1 MRKLEDRRLRGK
13 SILII
18 DSNSE
23 NRAVLRF
30 HLTRQGFEILEAVDG
45 QTARELYLKHDPCF
59 VLLETSLPD
68 MDGLEVCSWMR
79 YELDSNVPIIIVSS
93 NNTDQDRIEG
103 LKQGADDY
111 IGKPYNVEE
120 LSVRIET
127 VLRRTANRCSKL
139 SYKGLTIKPL
149 KGVVKFHD
157 EVLDLTHFEYRL
169 LYLFM
174 THPDQIFSREQ
185 IINTVYKKNEKV
197 INERTVDVHIKN
209 LREKIAEYTDYPF
222 IVTLRGIGYKFAT
235 EG

>member
-1 MRKLEDRRLRGK
+1 MEDKKLRGK
-13 SILII
+13 TILII

-30 HLTRQGFEILEAVDG
+30 HLTRQGFEILEAANG

-79 YELDSNVPIIIVSS
+79 YDLDSNVPIIIVSS
-93 NNTDQDRIEG
+93 NNTEQDRIIG

-149 KGVVKFHD
+149 KGIVKFHD
-157 EVLDLTHFEYRL
+157 EVLELTYFEYSL

-185 IINTVYKKNEKV
+185 IINTIYKKNEKV

-209 LREKIAEYTDYPF
+209 LREKIAKYTDYPF
-222 IVTLRGIGYKFAT
+222 IVTLRGIGYKFTT

>member
-1 MRKLEDRRLRGK
+1 MEDKKLRGK
-13 SILII
+13 TILII

-30 HLTRQGFEILEAVDG
+30 HLIRQGFEILEAVDG
-45 QTARELYLKHDPCF
+45 ETAREMYIKHDPCF

-68 MDGLEVCSWMR
+68 IDGLEVCSWMR

-93 NNTDQDRIEG
+93 KNTDLDRIEG

-111 IGKPYNVEE
+111 IGKPYNLEE
-120 LSVRIET
+120 LLVRIET

-149 KGVVKFHD
+149 KGIVKFRD

-185 IINTVYKKNEKV
+185 IINTIYKKNEKV

-209 LREKIAEYTDYPF
+209 LREKIALYTDYPY
-222 IVTLRGIGYKFAT
+222 IVTLRGIGYKFTT

>member
-1 MRKLEDRRLRGK
+1 MEDKRLRGK
-13 SILII
+13 TILII
-18 DSNSE
+18 DSNNE
-23 NRAVLRF
+23 NRAVIRF
-30 HLTRQGFEILEAVDG
+30 HLSRQGFEILEATNG
-45 QTARELYLKHDPCF
+45 QSAREMYLKYDPCF

-68 MDGLEVCSWMR
+68 MGGLEVCSWMR
-79 YELDSNVPIIIVSS
+79 HELDSNVPIIILSS

-111 IGKPYNVEE
+111 IGKPYNLEE
-120 LSVRIET
+120 LAVRIET

-149 KGVVKFHD
+149 KGIVKFQD
-157 EVLDLTHFEYRL
+157 EVLELTHFEYRL

-185 IINTVYKKNEKV
+185 IINSIYKKNEKV
-197 INERTVDVHIKN
+197 INERTVDVHIKH

-222 IVTLRGIGYKFAT
+222 IVTLRGIGYKFST
-235 EG
+235 GS

>member
-1 MRKLEDRRLRGK
+1 MEDKKLRGK
-13 SILII
+13 TILII

-30 HLTRQGFEILEAVDG
+30 HLTRQGFEILEAVNG
-45 QTARELYLKHDPCF
+45 KTAREMYVKPDPCF

-79 YELDSNVPIIIVSS
+79 YELDSNVPIIIVSA
-93 NNTDQDRIEG
+93 NNSEQDRIEG

-111 IGKPYNVEE
+111 IGKPFNIEE

-139 SYKGLTIKPL
+139 SFKGLTIKPL
-149 KGVVKFHD
+149 KGIVKFHD
-157 EVLDLTHFEYRL
+157 VVLDLTHFEYRL

-174 THPDQIFSREQ
+174 THPDQLLSREQ
-185 IINTVYKKNEKV
+185 IINTIYKTNEKV

-209 LREKIAEYTDYPF
+209 LREKIAQYTDYPF
-222 IVTLRGIGYKFAT
+222 IVTLRGIGYKFTT

>member
-1 MRKLEDRRLRGK
+1 MRGK
-13 SILII
+13 TILII

-30 HLTRQGFEILEAVDG
+30 HLTRQGFEILEAGDG
-45 QTARELYLKHDPCF
+45 QTAREMYLRHDPCF
-59 VLLETSLPD
+59 VLLETALSD
-68 MDGLEVCSWMR
+68 MDGLEVCFWMR
-79 YELDSNVPIIIVSS
+79 YEIDSNVPIIIVSS
-93 NNTDQDRIEG
+93 NNSEQDRIEG
-103 LKQGADDY
+103 LKRGADDY

-149 KGVVKFHD
+149 KGIVKFQD

-174 THPDQIFSREQ
+174 THPDQFLSREQ
-185 IINTVYKKNEKV
+185 IINTIYKKNEKV

-209 LREKIAEYTDYPF
+209 LREKIAKYTDYFF
-222 IVTLRGIGYKFAT
+222 IVTLRGIGYKFTT
-235 EG
+235 ES

>member
-1 MRKLEDRRLRGK
+1 MLENKKLRGK

-18 DSNSE
+18 DCDRE

-30 HLTRQGFEILEAVDG
+30 HLTMQGFEILEAADG
-45 QTARELYLKHDPCF
+45 QSAREMYLKHDPCF

-68 MDGLEVCSWMR
+68 MDGLEICSWMR

-93 NNTDQDRIEG
+93 NNTEQERIVG

-111 IGKPYNVEE
+111 VGKPYNLEE

-149 KGVVKFHD
+149 RGVVKFHD

-185 IINTVYKKNEKV
+185 IINTIYKKNEKI

-209 LREKIAEYTDYPF
+209 LREKIEEYTDYPF

-235 EG
+235 VVGN